1 MRVAV
6 GAVTVTVTV
15 RVGAVRMV
23 VAVSGLP
30 AVRVIVS
37 TAVRVVVSAAMVVV
51 VPLSVRVAV
60 PAPPDSTG
68 ERSLRVHTGRAQLAG
83 AYPKRSSSS
92 PLSGRRRMLSSLS
105 GLGDRTP
112 QNSPLR
118 RPREHRSGSSAHVA
132 PNAPVGECAAVERVE
147 ERARVVVQIGVPA
160 RLP

>member
-1 MRVAV
+1 MGAVAV
-6 GAVTVTVTV
+6 AVAV
-15 RVGAVRMV
+15 RVGAVRVV
-23 VAVSGLP
+23 VAVPGLP
-30 AVRVIVS
+30 AVAVIVS
-37 TAVRVVVSAAMVVV
+37 AAVRVIVSAAMVVV
-51 VPLSVRVAV
+51 VPLAVRVAV

-68 ERSLRVHTGRAQLAG
+68 KRSSRVHAGRAQLAG

-118 RPREHRSGSSAHVA
+118 RPRELRPGSSVHVA
-132 PNAPVGECAAVERVE
+132 AHAPVGERAAVERVE
-147 ERARVVVQIGVPA
+147 ERARVVVQIRVPA